1 MELLEKMEQEKQ
13 LYLGVFQDLKNIKET
28 YHLTMLN

>member
-13 LYLGVFQDLKNIKET
+13 RYLDVFLDSKTTKELSR
-28 YHLTMLN
+28 LTTLN